1 MPIPMRIVLF
11 LAVFTVSAPVRV
23 AAADSPRIVAL
34 HQTACQF
41 VEAEGGD
48 KHYRAASFDACAALN
63 ESTGEKRLVASQPL
77 KLAPGPYIF
86 RVYNVDVPYPLG
98 FWLRGSGFRRVTLL
112 SVSGGGIK
120 TGGFRD
126 YAIEL
131 KAGEYR
137 YSCPLN
143 PTPDYVLQVKMAVK

>member
-1 MPIPMRIVLF
+1 MRIIISTVIF
-11 LAVFTVSAPVRV
+11 WLASFPAWAAPT
-23 AAADSPRIVAL
+23 IIEL

-41 VEAEGGD
+41 VEPEDGD
-48 KHYRAASFDACAALN
+48 KHYRGVSFDACEALN
-63 ESTGEKRLVASQPL
+63 ERTGEKRLAASKPI
-77 KLAPGPYIF
+77 KLAPGSYIF
-86 RVYNVDVPYPLG
+86 RVHNVDVSYALG
-98 FWLRGSGFRRVTLL
+98 FWLRGSGFRRVTLP

-120 TGGFRD
+120 AGGFRD

-143 PTPDYVLQVKMAVK
+143 PTPDYVLQVEAGEK